1 MAKKITPE
9 QLPAEIDQILA
20 DYQAGVIK
28 GVNNAVKKLAN
39 KGRNAVRRNA
49 RAAFS
54 GRKGTRRKYSNGWMY
69 KMGVG
74 SNRWAASAVIYE
86 GRQPGLAH
94 LLEHGHAKVGGGRTL
109 GRAHIKPVDDQLANE
124 AIRTVKGEL

>member
-1 MAKKITPE
+1 MAKTINPE
-9 QLPAEIDQILA
+9 QLPEEIDQILA
-20 DYQAGVIK
+20 DYQSGVIV
-28 GVNNAVKKLAN
+28 GINNAVKKLAN

-54 GRKGTRRKYSNGWMY
+54 GKKGTRRKYSNGWMY
-69 KMGVG
+69 KMGYG

-86 GRQPGLAH
+86 GKQPGLAH
-94 LLEHGHAKVGGGRTL
+94 LLEHGHAKVGGGRTS
-109 GRAHIKPVDDQLANE
+109 GKAHIKPVEDQIVNE